1 MEYSINIKDIL
12 NIARRNMKVVAIFAI
27 VFALLAGAYVMMKDR
42 GSAPSK
48 EQLQKIES
56 DSATYAEYNVKM
68 PEVKEDLQ
76 KKLVKAYDVINSH
89 PVMKMDPQKV
99 KYINLTYTLSD
110 SSEVTRTGTFKA
122 WIDKLSCKELFETE
136 KASVKE
142 YKNEYISV
150 FGDPGEVVVSV
161 INSDKYN
168 YNTVSKK
175 LDAYLKKQAKKSSI
189 SIMSSNKATI
199 SGFNQSIVD
208 RQDTI
213 SNNAARLAN
222 QLTSLNN
229 YKMEQPE
236 GTNESGSKALL
247 KKIIIVLAGLIFG
260 ALLGIAA
267 VSFNVIRKGIV
278 LSAEQIEDFFGIER
292 IAQGSINDN
301 KYPAVID
308 AVVNALYEDEKD
320 IMVVSSEKDENYDSL
335 VTKIDEKSSRGYTY
349 SEIKEDDV
357 EMLSNL
363 SKIGGVITPVE
374 IGRTTQKE
382 IHDIIRWTQKFKK
395 NMIGYIVLDS

>member
-27 VFALLAGAYVMMKDR
+27 VFALLAGAYVVMKDR

-56 DSATYAEYNVKM
+56 DSAAYAEYNVEM

-76 KKLVKAYDVINSH
+76 KKLVKTYDVINSH

-99 KYINLTYTLSD
+99 KYVNLTYTLSD
-110 SSEVTRTGTFKA
+110 SSEVSRTETFKT
-122 WIDKLSCKELFETE
+122 WINDLSCKELFGTE
-136 KASVKE
+136 KAIIKK
-142 YKNEYISV
+142 YRNEYISV
-150 FGDPGEVVVSV
+150 YGDPGEVVVSV

-175 LDAYLKKQAKKSSI
+175 LDTYLKKQAKKSSI
-189 SIMSSNKATI
+189 SIISSNKATI
-199 SGFNQSIVD
+199 SGFSQSIVD

-213 SNNAARLAN
+213 SNNAARLTN
-222 QLTSLNN
+222 QLSTLNN

-335 VTKIDEKSSRGYTY
+335 VTKIDEKSSREYTY

-382 IHDIIRWTQKFKK
+382 IHDIIRWTQKFRKD
-395 NMIGYIVLDS
+395 MIGYIVLDN